1 MLLQARGRRTAQQLA
16 AELEVSVRTVYRDVE
31 ALQAAGIPLVAEAGS
46 GGGYELLAGYR
57 SRLTGLTTG
66 EAAALFLTGLPGPA
80 AELGLG
86 AAVATAQLKL
96 QATLPAEL
104 RARADRVRERFHL
117 DAPGWYRD
125 ADDAPHLT
133 AVAAAVWEQRRL
145 RVRYRRWRQPE
156 EVERVLD
163 PYGLVLK
170 AGTWY
175 LVAAV
180 HGLGEPAEPR
190 TYRVNQILELDPLTE
205 PAERPDGFD
214 LAAHWQTYLAGFSA
228 RLQRDVAEI
237 RLSARGRERLP
248 GVLSAAADALERTAS
263 APDQHG
269 WVTATVPIESVGH
282 ACDTFL
288 RLAAEVEVLSP
299 PALREQLSATAR
311 RLHDL
316 YVPDT
321 RCQRAGPTVRV
332 MTTSSAGCCPVMELR
347 QYTLHPGQR
356 DVLIDL
362 FDGQLIEPQEELG
375 MRVLGQFRDLDDP
388 NRFVWLRG
396 FADMSSRHA
405 GLTGFYG
412 GPNWAAHKDAA
423 NATMVDSDDVLLLR
437 PAWPD
442 SAFLTTP
449 GGRPP
454 VNSTGRPPSLFTVTT
469 YFLGDPVDEEFLD
482 FFSRRVEPL
491 LTAAGSTRL
500 AALRTETA
508 ENTFPALPVRE
519 NEHVFVRFA
528 RFSSL
533 DEHTAYGEQPM
544 RAPARRDEDELQQRL
559 TRQPEQLR
567 LQPTARSLLR

>member
-1 MLLQARGRRTAQQLA
+1 
-16 AELEVSVRTVYRDVE
+16 
-31 ALQAAGIPLVAEAGS
+31 
-46 GGGYELLAGYR
+46 
-57 SRLTGLTTG
+57 
-66 EAAALFLTGLPGPA
+66 
-80 AELGLG
+80 
-86 AAVATAQLKL
+86 
-96 QATLPAEL
+96 
-104 RARADRVRERFHL
+104 
-117 DAPGWYRD
+117 
-125 ADDAPHLT
+125 
-133 AVAAAVWEQRRL
+133 
-145 RVRYRRWRQPE
+145 
-156 EVERVLD
+156 
-163 PYGLVLK
+163 
-170 AGTWY
+170 
-175 LVAAV
+175 
-180 HGLGEPAEPR
+180 
-190 TYRVNQILELDPLTE
+190 
-205 PAERPDGFD
+205 
-214 LAAHWQTYLAGFSA
+214 
-228 RLQRDVAEI
+228 
-237 RLSARGRERLP
+237 
-248 GVLSAAADALERTAS
+248 
-263 APDQHG
+263 
-269 WVTATVPIESVGH
+269 VPIESVGH

-332 MTTSSAGCCPVMELR
+332 MTTSSAGCCPVLELR

-412 GPNWAAHKDAA
+412 GPDWAAHKDAA

-454 VNSTGRPPSLFTVTT
+454 VNSAGRPPSLFTVTT
-469 YFLGDPVDEEFLD
+469 YFLGHPVDEEFLD

-491 LTAAGSTRL
+491 LTAAGSTRV
-500 AALRTETA
+500 AALRTEIA
-508 ENTFPALPVRE
+508 QNTFPALPVRE

-533 DEHTAYGEQPM
+533 DEHTAYGEQPT

-559 TRQPEQLR
+559 TRQPQQLR